1 MRYDETERCDGTLE
15 EVLKDCSKW
24 LKARRKRHAKP
35 AGVWVNF
42 SHGHYL
48 RANVTESPDDI
59 IAALFDASLYNKR
72 IIRIQHYYAG
82 IYVIVREASFPVKP
96 EYYTE
101 KTNIDL
107 PVMETI
113 LSWFKEENK

>member
-1 MRYDETERCDGTLE
+1 MSYDEIDGCDCTLE
-15 EVLKDCSKW
+15 EVLKDCSGW

-35 AGVWVNF
+35 ATVVVNF
-42 SHGHYL
+42 SYNDEL
-48 RANVTESPDDI
+48 WVNVTESPDNI

-72 IIRIQHYYAG
+72 ITRLGYYWDM
-82 IYVIVREASFPVKP
+82 ITVVVCEASFPVKP
-96 EYYTE
+96 EYDTA

-113 LSWFKEENK
+113 LSWFG

>member
-1 MRYDETERCDGTLE
+1 MRCDEIDGCDCTLE
-15 EVLKDCSKW
+15 EVLKYYSKW

-35 AGVWVNF
+35 ATVVVHF
-42 SHGHYL
+42 SYNDEL
-48 RANVTESPDDI
+48 WTNVAESPDNI

-72 IIRIQHYYAG
+72 ITRLEQYWDMIT
-82 IYVIVREASFPVKP
+82 VVVCEA
-96 EYYTE
+96 TE

-113 LSWFKEENK
+113 LSWFG

>member
-1 MRYDETERCDGTLE
+1 MRYDETDRCEGTLE

-35 AGVWVNF
+35 ANVSVNF
-42 SHGHYL
+42 SLGCFMK
-48 RANVTESPDDI
+48 ANVTEPPDDI

-72 IIRIQHYYAG
+72 IIRIQHYYDG
-82 IYVIVREASFPVKP
+82 IFVVVRDA
-96 EYYTE
+96 TE

-113 LSWFKEENK
+113 ISWFKEENK